1 MATIRV
7 LNGQE
12 TLDVLPELC
21 EVLSACVNGGASVGF
36 MLPFSP
42 QDAEPFWRAV
52 AEAADEGGTIHV
64 VAEVDGKVVGTVQVG
79 LASKPNQPHRGDLM
93 KLLVHPSARGLGLAR
108 KLMQK
113 VEEET
118 AARGRTLWCW
128 IRPRAV
134 MPRRFIPA
142 LAGNGSGSFPITP
155 CFPMGVIAARRCF
168 TSGSASTFR
177 RLLSRLQ
184 RAVEGG
190 NNHLSS
196 SA

>member
-1 MATIRV
+1 MDTIRV

-52 AEAADEGGTIHV
+52 AEAAGEGGTIHV
-64 VAEVDGKVVGTVQVG
+64 VAEMDGKVVGTVQVG

-113 VEEET
+113 VEEE
-118 AARGRTLWCW
+118 AAKRGRTLLVLDTATGSDAEA
-128 IRPRAV
+128 IYPRLGWEQV
-134 MPRRFIPA
+134 
-142 LAGNGSGSFPITP
+142 
-155 CFPMGVIAARRCF
+155 GVIPDYALFPDGRYCGTTLFYKRI
-168 TSGSASTFR
+168 G
-177 RLLSRLQ
+177 
-184 RAVEGG
+184 
-190 NNHLSS
+190 
-196 SA
+196 